1 MSIVIGP
8 DGSLVNTSNV
18 GSQFIPNITPNIG
31 ALANV
36 ASLGGSTIPKAVENE
51 DGTITIPDIEMRV
64 RGTGLEPGQLQNMY
78 GVSGDRGIPMFEF
91 LSPVQTGTTTF
102 DPEDDNLMSDKNL
115 DDIGVTTQGT
125 GVPGN
130 DVAQKQDLA
139 RIAQKG
145 VGVIGQNIGM
155 SMGNAFTGMNA
166 PGSSGFTGNDVVA
179 SGFNSIIPFGS
190 PTAAEKAGITYMD
203 NIDPMMAGATGGV
216 NAPTGYGEL
225 FQSRSFGERVIPG
238 LKTAGFVAGGNFV
251 GQVIAG
257 ADPMDAAKDAAKT
270 GVAYFIGNAIAGPTG
285 GKVAAWL
292 SNLI

>member
-91 LSPVQTGTTTF
+91 LSPVQIGTTTF

-115 DDIGVTTQGT
+115 DDIGVTPQGA

-139 RIAQKG
+139 RIAQKSAG
-145 VGVIGQNIGM
+145 IFGQGIGETLGASYIGM
-155 SMGNAFTGMNA
+155 SQSPTGTY
-166 PGSSGFTGNDVVA
+166 GFNDV
-179 SGFNSIIPFGS
+179 
-190 PTAAEKAGITYMD
+190 AEA
-203 NIDPMMAGATGGV
+203 GV
-216 NAPTGYGEL
+216 NALMPFGKTSDVEQAGIDYTGGGEVYD
-225 FQSRSFGERVIPG
+225 RAFGEKMIPG

-257 ADPMDAAKDAAKT
+257 ADPMDAAEDAAKT

-285 GKVAAWL
+285 GKVAAWI
-292 SNLI
+292 SNLFG

>member
-1 MSIVIGP
+1 MSIIIGP

-36 ASLGGSTIPKAVENE
+36 ASLGGSSIPKGVENE
-51 DGTITIPDIEMRV
+51 DGTFTIPNIEMRV

-78 GVSGDRGIPMFEF
+78 GISGDQGVAMFEF

-102 DPEDDNLMSDKNL
+102 DPEDDDLMSDKNL
-115 DDIGVTTQGT
+115 DKINEGFDGAEPPTDG
-125 GVPGN
+125 
-130 DVAQKQDLA
+130 AQKQDLA
-139 RIAQKG
+139 RMAQKG

-166 PGSSGFTGNDVVA
+166 PGGSGFTGNDVVA
-179 SGFNSIIPFGS
+179 AGFNSINPFGS
-190 PTAAEKAGITYMD
+190 PTTAEQAGINYMD

-216 NAPTGYGEL
+216 DAPTGYGEL
-225 FQSRSFGERVIPG
+225 FQSRSFGERMMPG

-257 ADPMDAAKDAAKT
+257 ADPMDAAEDAAKT

>member
-115 DDIGVTTQGT
+115 DDIGVTPQGA

-145 VGVIGQNIGM
+145 VGVIGQGIGETLGA
-155 SMGNAFTGMNA
+155 SYVGMNL
-166 PGSSGFTGNDVVA
+166 PYPNIPNQSSGFGPSDVLDAGVNA
-179 SGFNSIIPFGS
+179 LLPFGETS
-190 PTAAEKAGITYMD
+190 DVEKAGLSYMK
-203 NIDPMMAGATGGV
+203 GG
-216 NAPTGYGEL
+216 GRQEDGSYSFSDKLYGN
-225 FQSRSFGERVIPG
+225 Q
-238 LKTAGFVAGGNFV
+238 LKANLQTAGFVAGGNFV

-270 GVAYFIGNAIAGPTG
+270 GVAYYIGNAIAGPTG
-285 GKVAAWL
+285 GKVAAWI
-292 SNLI
+292 SNLF